1 MSRLRAVVAALT
13 LGVPFAATAA
23 EVTRVAS
30 SFEDDDPFGMFIDV
44 GLETTQRR
52 SKIVRESL
60 PSATQTTGARQYANE
75 LWYRGTDPRLNFDL
89 AIGISR
95 DVELS
100 FGVPIVFRRTE
111 SWDFV
116 LGTNR
121 GNSTILNNTIGNNCG
136 PAGAPC
142 TLTGPQPLFNVPL
155 ETLRGGVGN
164 MRFGLAWAVFN
175 QRKDDTKPMWVVGLD
190 YEAPTAAKLDP
201 SIPTESEADNA
212 RNIGDRVHKYTMYTA
227 LSRKIGI
234 ADPYFRMHYTVPVR
248 GPGFYSN
255 CDQRNVDPQNLG
267 RPQNC
272 NTETWDRKTTGIQAP
287 HTGGVA
293 FGSEFHVYNQPNR
306 KVWLDLRAIGNY
318 VSEGRYYNELSGA
331 LRKLLYT
338 GDYMQM
344 GGQLALKAQ
353 VNDVLTLR
361 GSAMYLYNTDHVL
374 TDENIGKDLDGN
386 GSVDLTDNP
395 AELNPNFDF
404 RTDFVSR
411 RFYATESKD
420 FRLEVSATFSF

>member
-13 LGVPFAATAA
+13 LGAPFVATAA
-23 EVTRVAS
+23 DITRVAS

-44 GLETTQRR
+44 GVETTQRR
-52 SKIVRESL
+52 TKIVRESL
-60 PSATQTTGARQYANE
+60 PTTAEGKRYANA
-75 LWYRGTDPRLNFDL
+75 LWYRGADPRLNFDL

-100 FGVPIVFRRTE
+100 FGVPIVFVRTE
-111 SWDFV
+111 KWDFV
-116 LGTNR
+116 SDS
-121 GNSTILNNTIGNNCG
+121 NSTILNNTIGNNCADG
-136 PAGAPC
+136 EPC
-142 TLTGPQPLFNVPL
+142 TLPSAQPLFNVPL

-164 MRFGLAWAVFN
+164 MRFGLAWAIFN

-201 SIPTESEADNA
+201 SVPTDSEAENA

-255 CDQRNVDPQNLG
+255 CDQKNLDPQNLG

-272 NTETWDRKTTGIQAP
+272 GIDEWDRKTTGIQAP
-287 HTGGVA
+287 HTGGLT

-306 KVWLDLRAIGNY
+306 KVWLDLRAITNY

-338 GDYMQM
+338 GDYMQV
-344 GGQLALKAQ
+344 GGQLALKAH

-361 GSAMYLYNTDHVL
+361 GSAMLLYNTDHVL
-374 TDENIGKDLDGN
+374 TDEQIGKDIDKSGT
-386 GSVDLTDNP
+386 VDITTNP
-395 AELNPNFDF
+395 AEINPNFDY

-420 FRLEVSATFSF
+420 FRLELSATFSF